1 VPDISV
7 IICAYTLERWANLEA
22 AVGSVRDQTRPAL
35 ETIVVIDGNEEL
47 EARARLAFPAATV
60 IANVHAQ
67 GLSGARR
74 SGAERSH
81 GEVLAFIDDDAIA
94 DPDWLRYLAG
104 PYEDSNVLGVGG
116 LIEPLWER
124 PPPSWWPAEFN
135 WVIGCTYAGM
145 PVARHRIRN
154 PIGANMSVRAD
165 VLERAGAFDPRFGR
179 MPGGTLVAGAAE
191 ETEFCIRASRLHPG
205 RYWLYEPQARVRHA
219 VPPER
224 ATWRYFVH
232 RCVVEGTAK
241 AQLARFAGADAG
253 LESERHY
260 ARSVLPAAALR
271 GLWAGVRGRREGF
284 ARTGAIVAGLAITA
298 AAYARTMVRLRGT
311 DADAGPA

>member
-1 VPDISV
+1 M
-7 IICAYTLERWANLEA
+7 L
-22 AVGSVRDQTRPAL
+22 
-35 ETIVVIDGNEEL
+35 
-47 EARARLAFPAATV
+47 
-60 IANVHAQ
+60 ANVHAQ

-94 DPDWLRYLAG
+94 DPDWLRHLAS
-104 PYEDSNVLGVGG
+104 PYEDPDVLGVGG

-124 PPPSWWPAEFN
+124 PAPSWWPAEFN
-135 WVIGCTYAGM
+135 WVVGCTYAGM

-165 VLERAGAFDPRFGR
+165 VLERAGAFDPRLGR
-179 MPGGTLVAGAAE
+179 KPGGTLVAGAAE

-205 RYWLYEPQARVRHA
+205 QYWIYEPQARVRHA

-241 AQLARFAGADAG
+241 ALLARFAGADAG
-253 LESERHY
+253 LESERALRALGPPRRGP
-260 ARSVLPAAALR
+260 ARAARGPARAARGICACRRDRRRVRDHRGRVRSNDGPAARHGRQRRIQRDRHALANPAP
-271 GLWAGVRGRREGF
+271 LCQN
-284 ARTGAIVAGLAITA
+284 A
-298 AAYARTMVRLRGT
+298 AAATPSPGERKESQVPGTTNLIRARK
-311 DADAGPA
+311 